1 LIVTMDN
8 AAAAEQ
14 VVRKARADYPDLPIY
29 ARARNRGHATRLLA
43 LGASDVVPEN
53 LESSLQL
60 AGRVLAGTGCP
71 EDVILRHI
79 DHQRAVELEKIKV

>member
-1 LIVTMDN
+1 MDN

-14 VVRKARADYPDLPIY
+14 VVRKARSEYPNLPIY

-71 EDVILRHI
+71 EDVIIRRI
-79 DHQRAVELEKIKV
+79 DAPRAVELEKIRV